1 MLHYAAKDWHIG
13 DIHPYFENGTLYLFY
28 LKPNGILR
36 CDACFEDPE
45 KVVTNASR
53 LAVTKNYSDW
63 VDYPL
68 PTIILNIVKLE
79 DTYYCCQGTGENSFY
94 ESRDLINWE
103 PSSKY
108 RFVLDTGLFPA
119 GARDYACFWDYDRKG
134 IRVTMNAYF
143 TNQHNEIGS
152 GLDCCVGI
160 SDVIEEN
167 SPDAPEQRVLLPL
180 DNSGRELMKCMEPE
194 CNQVI
199 SMGGRWYLVTSLA
212 RQTVHW
218 VGAPS
223 YWIGEK
229 DTPIDSQDWWKKKE
243 YRLDG
248 EDLCAAQ
255 IAENN
260 GKYYLFGWI
269 PLNYNGQEWGGH
281 LNLPREVYPLENGL
295 LASRLD
301 PEFAQNIIGRK
312 TVCDICDKSA
322 GELGYHI
329 DTEEV
334 LENFGVKV
342 GLQLSDGTRAGIV
355 VDAAEGTAVLID
367 ILTRRLRIVQ
377 LSDGQAVFEYS
388 AIDIDVCQ
396 EAELHVVFDEDIVE
410 AFLNDRY
417 SLCARVKRTGKKAS
431 VYSFSSTSGGI
442 KSMESYFLKKP
453 DPII

>member
-13 DIHPYFENGTLYLFY
+13 DVHPYFENGTLYLFY

-36 CDACFEDPE
+36 CDACFDDPE
-45 KVVTNASR
+45 KVVTNSSR

-63 VDYPL
+63 VEYPL

-94 ESRDLINWE
+94 ESRDLIHWE

-108 RFVLDTGLFPA
+108 RFVLDNLLFPA
-119 GARDYACFWDYDRKG
+119 GARDYACFWDNDCKG

-143 TNQHNEIGS
+143 TNQHNGFGS

-160 SDVIEEN
+160 SGSIEKN
-167 SPDAPEQRVLLPL
+167 SPEATEQQVLLPL
-180 DNSGRELMKCMEPE
+180 DNSGKELMSCMEPE
-194 CNQVI
+194 CNQMI
-199 SMGGRWYLVTSLA
+199 YIDGRWYLIASLA

-223 YWIGEK
+223 YWIGKK
-229 DTPIDSQDWWKKKE
+229 DTPIDSQDWSQKNE

-255 IAENN
+255 IAENK
-260 GKYYLFGWI
+260 GKYYIFGWI

-281 LNLPREVYPLENGL
+281 LNFPREVYTMENGL

-301 PEFAQNIIGRK
+301 PEFARNIIGRK
-312 TVCDICDKSA
+312 TVCDICAVSV

-329 DTEEV
+329 VAGEGI
-334 LENFGVKV
+334 ENFGVKV
-342 GLQLSDGTRAGIV
+342 NFQLRERTKAGIV
-355 VDAAEGTAVLID
+355 LDAREGTAVLID
-367 ILTRRLRIVQ
+367 TLTRKFRIVQ
-377 LSDGQAVFEYS
+377 MREGKVVFEYS
-388 AIDIDVCQ
+388 FLDIDVPK
-396 EAELHVVFDEDIVE
+396 EAQLHVLFDEDIVE

-417 SLCARVKRTGKKAS
+417 SLCARVKRTNKAAK
-431 VYSFSSTSGGI
+431 VYSFSSNAGEI
-442 KSMESYFLKKP
+442 KSMESYFLKNRTQ
-453 DPII
+453 

>member
-13 DIHPYFENGTLYLFY
+13 DVHPYFENGTLYLFY

-36 CDACFEDPE
+36 CDACFDDPE
-45 KVVTNASR
+45 KVVTNSSR
-53 LAVTKNYSDW
+53 LAVTKNYSAW
-63 VDYPL
+63 EEYPL

-94 ESRDLINWE
+94 ESRDLIHWE
-103 PSSKY
+103 PSSRY
-108 RFVLDTGLFPA
+108 RFVLDNLLFPA
-119 GARDYACFWDYDRKG
+119 GARDYACFWDNDCKG

-143 TNQHNEIGS
+143 TNQHNGFGQ

-160 SDVIEEN
+160 SDIIEKN
-167 SPDAPEQRVLLPL
+167 SPEATEQRVLMPL
-180 DNSGRELMKCMEPE
+180 DNSGKELMRCMEPE
-194 CNQVI
+194 CNQMI
-199 SMGGRWYLVTSLA
+199 YMGDRWYLVTSLA

-223 YWIGEK
+223 YWVGEK
-229 DTPIDSQDWWKKKE
+229 GILIDRQDWSKKKE

-255 IAENN
+255 IAENK
-260 GKYYLFGWI
+260 GKYYIFGWI

-281 LNLPREVYPLENGL
+281 LNFPREVYPLENGL

-301 PEFAQNIIGRK
+301 MEFAQNITGRQ
-312 TVCDICDKSA
+312 TVYDVGTKST

-329 DTEEV
+329 DAEEG

-342 GLQLSDGTRAGIV
+342 ELQLSDGTKAGIV
-355 VDAAEGTAVLID
+355 VDAGEGTAVLID
-367 ILTRRLRIVQ
+367 LPAQRLRIVELCEG
-377 LSDGQAVFEYS
+377 LSVFEYS
-388 AIDIDVCQ
+388 SIDIDVSR
-396 EAELHVVFDEDIVE
+396 EAELHVILDEDIVE

-417 SLCARVKRTGKKAS
+417 SLCARVKRAKKAAK
-431 VYSFSSTSGGI
+431 VYSFSSNAGEI
-442 KSMESYFLKKP
+442 KSMESYFLKNRTQ
-453 DPII
+453 